1 MAASSQSSAPE
12 FSSAAAHKRKV
23 RAEEEEDTPE
33 GLRHLK
39 KAEPQFKW
47 KKERKR

>member
-1 MAASSQSSAPE
+1 MQTLSGKALLPGFADDDDQ
-12 FSSAAAHKRKV
+12 
-23 RAEEEEDTPE
+23 EEEDTPE

-39 KAEPQFKW
+39 KPEPQFKW